1 MLLKKSYFIKFPFII
16 LPILLLLLLG
26 GCIQTLHKILV
37 PQDTSPVSS
46 KTSDTVSSQPIIS
59 DTDSSKKESSEPG
72 SAVTDSVSLETDTAE
87 YEHTSSEI
95 EADLNDLASNEKKT
109 VITDTT
115 AKNLASTETET
126 DISEPSYSETKTAVV
141 DSASSETETT
151 VTESTSPETTVSDL
165 ESTET
170 DTDVSEPSHSEKET
184 ALADSFSSEKE
195 TVVIEPA
202 SSEPT
207 TSDNITTQNSLQY
220 EPTRPSSPFDER
232 KQINASI
239 KKETENY
246 KKDIDPKVSS
256 ITRAQRFL
264 DEALDFC
271 QVAQDFWQNGEL
283 DNALEVLDQA
293 YSLVLKVDNYDQPKL
308 MQQKE
313 DLRFM
318 ISKRILEIYASRN
331 IVVNGEHNAIPMV
344 MNKHVQAE
352 INLFKGPEYKFF
364 IQSYKRSGR
373 YRPQILEALKE
384 AGIPAELSWLPLIES
399 GFKVNALSRSRAL
412 GLWQFIPSTG
422 YKFGLKR
429 DIYVDERLDPIKSTK
444 AAIAYLKEL
453 HQIFGDWATVLAAYN
468 CGEGRV
474 LRVIRTQNVNYLD
487 NFWDL
492 YERLPRETARYFPKF
507 MATLHILKNP
517 EIIGLDLIDVDLPL
531 EYESVTISKQV
542 HLKDVAKKIGISEK
556 FLKELNPELR
566 YNILPGNSYSLRVPP
581 GTGDV
586 LLAKIDEIPIS
597 SKRRQ
602 AFVYH
607 RIRPGESLS
616 VIARRYRTSVE
627 SIVRANNIRRSS
639 FIIAGKKLKIPLRGT
654 IITRPKK
661 IIKRNYEQAS
671 THVVKRGDS
680 LWIIAKRYGTTTRKI
695 QKLNNL
701 YTTTLQIGQVLE
713 IPGHKNESPPSDG
726 KKVYFVKRG
735 DSPYTIAHQHNMS
748 LGHFLRINHLT
759 PRSRIY
765 PNQRLYVE

>member
-1 MLLKKSYFIKFPFII
+1 MLLRKSYFIKFPFII

-59 DTDSSKKESSEPG
+59 DTDSSKKEFSEPE
-72 SAVTDSVSLETDTAE
+72 SAVTDSVSIETDTAE
-87 YEHTSSEI
+87 YEPSSSE
-95 EADLNDLASNEKKT
+95 
-109 VITDTT
+109 
-115 AKNLASTETET
+115 TE
-126 DISEPSYSETKTAVV
+126 TAVV

-151 VTESTSPETTVSDL
+151 VTEPTSPETTVSDL

-170 DTDVSEPSHSEKET
+170 DTDVSEPSHSETET
-184 ALADSFSSEKE
+184 AVADSFSSE
-195 TVVIEPA
+195 
-202 SSEPT
+202 
-207 TSDNITTQNSLQY
+207 
-220 EPTRPSSPFDER
+220 
-232 KQINASI
+232 
-239 KKETENY
+239 KETENY

-256 ITRAQRFL
+256 ITKAQRFL

-429 DIYVDERLDPIKSTK
+429 DIYVDERLDPVKSTK

-474 LRVIRTQNVNYLD
+474 LRVIRAQNVNYLD

-531 EYESVTISKQV
+531 EYESVTISRQV

-556 FLKELNPELR
+556 FLKKFNPELR

-581 GTGDV
+581 GKGDV

-607 RIRPGESLS
+607 RIRSGESLS
-616 VIARRYRTSVE
+616 VIARRYRTSVKN
-627 SIVRANNIRRSS
+627 IIRANNIRRSN

-661 IIKRNYEQAS
+661 IIKRNYERAS

-680 LWIIAKRYGTTTRKI
+680 LWIIANRYGTTTRKI

-701 YTTTLQIGQVLE
+701 YTTTLQIGQALE

-726 KKVYFVKRG
+726 KKSPPSDGKKVYFVKHG

-748 LGHFLRINHLT
+748 VGHFLRINHLT